1 MKVGN
6 NPLMTGVQ
14 GFNSAK
20 QKMQEAAN
28 NIASGEASNKDLTT
42 SIVDLKQSE
51 LDAKANAKVIET
63 AAQTTG
69 YLLDIKV

>member
-1 MKVGN
+1 MKIGN
-6 NPLMTGVQ
+6 SPLMTGVQ
-14 GFNSAK
+14 GFNAAK
-20 QKMQEAAN
+20 QKMQEAAS
-28 NIASGEASNKDLTT
+28 NIASNDPNNADLTT
-42 SIVDLKQSE
+42 SIVELKQSE